1 MDGGRVGV
9 NLERAC
15 TGELMASAGREL
27 LGDHYEDEHLT
38 YEEIEELN
46 LQVVT
51 PSGVAG
57 ARR

>member
-1 MDGGRVGV
+1 
-9 NLERAC
+9 
-15 TGELMASAGREL
+15 MASAGREL
-27 LGDHYEDEHLT
+27 LEDHYEDEHLT